1 MQNTHDLLL
10 KRQLPV
16 VSGFPDV
23 LSNVGKTRNKGIEVS
38 INSMNINSKDFQW
51 TTDLML
57 SSNKEEIV
65 ELYNG
70 KNDDIGSKW
79 FIGQP
84 VNVHYDY
91 RKVGI
96 WQNTESDLA
105 EMAKFAAN
113 GTEFA
118 PGDIKIQD
126 VNGDYKITDADKQ
139 ILGNPRPKL
148 IASMVNTFN
157 YKGFDLSVFLYASFG
172 AMLYNDIYA
181 LEHCGRNGK
190 AR

>member
-1 MQNTHDLLL
+1 MGIDFVVLRGRINGTIDLYMQNTHDLLL

-70 KNDDIGSKW
+70 TNADIGSKW

-84 VNVHYDY
+84 VNVHYAY
-91 RKVGI
+91 R
-96 WQNTESDLA
+96 
-105 EMAKFAAN
+105 
-113 GTEFA
+113 
-118 PGDIKIQD
+118 
-126 VNGDYKITDADKQ
+126 
-139 ILGNPRPKL
+139 
-148 IASMVNTFN
+148 
-157 YKGFDLSVFLYASFG
+157 
-172 AMLYNDIYA
+172 
-181 LEHCGRNGK
+181 
-190 AR
+190 